1 MEGSVIH
8 ENIAQCV
15 NDICARY
22 PENILF
28 SYNNTDMTFA
38 EAYARICSR
47 ADFLKKQGFVPG
59 DAVALLAANSPE
71 WCLTFLAITSIGCV
85 ALPLDTGLPRE
96 KYDSMMTFTGAKAVF
111 LSESFAD
118 IPTDVRRFSVALDA
132 PADAP
137 ALADSSLTKKSSAAY
152 LFTSG
157 TTGDPKVVTLT
168 HGNILHIAK
177 VCTDFENY
185 TDKDITLSIL
195 PLFHV
200 YALESV
206 FMAPFVTGSRI
217 VLQPSLKGPDILKSL
232 ADYPI
237 TIFPAAP
244 QMWTLFFD
252 AIAGKIKAQSKFKYR
267 FFMFLLN
274 HATLLRALGLGLL
287 LKKVFSPIHDVL
299 GRSHRFFISGGAPLK
314 KEYFNYYKKMGFR
327 IMEGYGLTE
336 TTGPIAI
343 PYYKTA
349 VAGTVGAPI
358 PGNEVKL
365 KNTGA
370 DGIGEVWLRGEAVMA
385 GYFRN
390 DAANKAAFDSDG
402 FFNTGD
408 LGRVDKK
415 GAIWLTGRFKNVIV
429 LDSGKNVYPEE
440 VEMYYL
446 SSPAIEE
453 ISVFGSVI
461 GGVETVCAVIVP
473 AVKNSASF
481 NTVQEQLRLL
491 EKGIPSYKMIRSFAL
506 SFVPLPKNSTRK
518 VLGAKVKA
526 LWDSGTLITGGDQP
540 VPRREIAASNPREEM
555 ALDLIKKL
563 TKRTVLY
570 IDDTFADLGIDSL
583 SLIDL
588 VVRCE
593 EELNVSVDVSKILSV
608 NDLYAVLSTQSL
620 QGGPRVEDRIFT
632 GPVTAKFHRFFN
644 PFHHLS
650 LWSLRFLSVLFW
662 RVRVVNRKALNAP
675 NCIIAANH
683 ESYLDIVWISS
694 VLPFRRRK
702 EFYSIGKKRLSFLKY
717 LIPMLPVI
725 FVEERNTLPSLKA
738 SADILRSGKTLV
750 IFPEGTRTR
759 SGELGEFKTGAAYL
773 ARNLN
778 KLIVPVTV
786 TGAYEIYPGNHKL
799 PRIFTKVSGRVIV
812 GDPIDPSNF
821 ASVEELNAE
830 LRRIIIGNDGRKK

>member
-1 MEGSVIH
+1 
-8 ENIAQCV
+8 
-15 NDICARY
+15 
-22 PENILF
+22 
-28 SYNNTDMTFA
+28 MTYSA
-38 EAYARICSR
+38 AYSRIRQR
-47 ADFLKKQGFVPG
+47 AYFLKKEGFVPG
-59 DAVALLAANSPE
+59 DVVALLAANSPE
-71 WCLTFLAITSIGCV
+71 WCLTFLAITAAGCV
-85 ALPLDTGLPRE
+85 ALPLDTGLPHA
-96 KYDSMMTFTGAKAVF
+96 KYDSMMKFVGAKAMFV
-111 LSESFAD
+111 SDGFAD
-118 IPTDVRRFSVALDA
+118 VPTDVRKMPIAMEEPSDA
-132 PADAP
+132 PVLDGSFIAKKDA
-137 ALADSSLTKKSSAAY
+137 AAY

-168 HGNILHIAK
+168 HGNILHIAI
-177 VCTDFENY
+177 VCTDFEQY
-185 TDKDITLSIL
+185 TDRDVTLSIL

-232 ADYPI
+232 ADHPV

-274 HATLLRALGLGLL
+274 HAPVLRALGLGFV
-287 LKKVFSPIHDVL
+287 LKKVFAPIHDVL

-314 KEYFNYYKKMGFR
+314 KEYFNYYKRMGFR

-343 PYYKTA
+343 PPYKTA

-365 KNTGA
+365 KNTGP
-370 DGIGEVWLRGEAVMA
+370 DGIGEVWLRGEAVMS

-390 DAANKAAFDSDG
+390 DAADRAAFDSDG
-402 FFNTGD
+402 FFNSGD

-440 VEMYYL
+440 VEMHYI

-453 ISVFGSVI
+453 ISVFGAEVD
-461 GGVETVCAVIVP
+461 GAETVCAVVVP
-473 AVKNSASF
+473 AARNSGAF
-481 NTVQEQLRLL
+481 AAVQDELRRL
-491 EKGIPSYKMIRSFAL
+491 ESGIPSYKRVRSFAL
-506 SFVPLPKNSTRK
+506 SVDPLPKNSTRK
-518 VLGAKVKA
+518 VIPAKVKE
-526 LWDSGTLITGGDQP
+526 LWNSGTLITSGEQP
-540 VPRREIAASNPREEM
+540 VPRKAITASNQREEI
-555 ALDLIKKL
+555 ALDLIRRL
-563 TKRTVLY
+563 TKRDTLY
-570 IDDTFADLGIDSL
+570 VDDTFVDIGIDSL

-588 VVRCE
+588 VVCCE
-593 EELNVSVDVSKILSV
+593 EETRIPIDISKVVSV
-608 NDLYAVLSTQSL
+608 NDLFVILSTQDP
-620 QGGPRVEDRIFT
+620 QDGVRVEDRIFS
-632 GPVTAKFHRFFN
+632 GPITTRFPRFFN
-644 PFHHLS
+644 PVNHLY
-650 LWSLRFLSVLFW
+650 LWALRFLSVLFW
-662 RVRVVNRKALNAP
+662 RVRVVNRSGLNAP

-683 ESYLDIVWISS
+683 ESYLDIIWIVSA
-694 VLPFRRRK
+694 LPFRRRK
-702 EFYSIGKKRLSFLKY
+702 EFFSIGKKRLSFLKY
-717 LIPMLPVI
+717 IVPMIPMI

-759 SGELGEFKTGAAYL
+759 SGEIGEFKTGAAYL

-778 KLIVPVTV
+778 RPIVPVTI
-786 TGAYEIYPGNHKL
+786 TGAFEIYPGSRRFPKL
-799 PRIFTKVSGRVIV
+799 FTKVSGRVIV
-812 GDPIDPSNF
+812 GDPIDPSKF
-821 ASVEELNAE
+821 STVEELNAE
-830 LRRIIIGNDGRKK
+830 IRRVIIENEKKG

>member
-1 MEGSVIH
+1 
-8 ENIAQCV
+8 
-15 NDICARY
+15 
-22 PENILF
+22 
-28 SYNNTDMTFA
+28 MTFA
-38 EAYARICSR
+38 QAYAHICQR
-47 ADFLKKQGFVPG
+47 AEHLKREGFVSG
-59 DAVALLAANSPE
+59 DVIALLAANSPE
-71 WCLTFLAITSIGCV
+71 WCLSFLAITSIGCV

-96 KYDSMMTFTGAKAVF
+96 KYDSMMSFVGAKAVF

-118 IPTDVRRFSVALDA
+118 IPTNVRRFSVAFDPLTDM
-132 PADAP
+132 PPLEIP
-137 ALADSSLTKKSSAAY
+137 ALTGKSPAAY

-168 HGNILHIAK
+168 HGNILHIAI
-177 VCTDFENY
+177 VCTQFENY
-185 TDKDITLSIL
+185 TEKDVTLSIL

-217 VLQPSLKGPDILKSL
+217 VLQPSLKGPDIIRSL
-232 ADYPI
+232 ADHPI

-252 AIAGKIKAQSKFKYR
+252 AIIGKIKAQSMFKYR

-274 HATLLRALGLGLL
+274 HAPLLRALGMGLL
-287 LKKVFSPIHDVL
+287 LKKVFSPIHDLL

-314 KEYFNYYKKMGFR
+314 KEYFNYYKRMGFR

-343 PYYKTA
+343 PSYKKA

-365 KNTGA
+365 KNVSA
-370 DGIGEVWLRGEAVMA
+370 EGIGEVWLRGEAVMS

-390 DAANKAAFDSDG
+390 DSANSAAFDADG

-453 ISVFGSVI
+453 ISVFGSQI
-461 GGVETVCAVIVP
+461 DGVETVCAVIVP
-473 AVKNSASF
+473 AVKNRSSY
-481 NTVQEQLRLL
+481 NVIREQIRLL

-506 SFVPLPKNSTRK
+506 SFEPLPKNSTRK
-518 VLGAKVKA
+518 VLAVKVKE
-526 LWDSGTLITGGDQP
+526 LWNSGTLVSGGDQP
-540 VPRREIAASNPREEM
+540 VPRKEILASTQREEM

-563 TKRTVLY
+563 TSRDILY
-570 IDDTFADLGIDSL
+570 SDDTFADIGIDSL

-593 EELNVSVDVSKILSV
+593 DELSMSVDISKILSV
-608 NDLYAVLSTQSL
+608 NDLYIVLSTQGSQDGL
-620 QGGPRVEDRIFT
+620 RVEDRIFA
-632 GPVTAKFHRFFN
+632 GPVTTKFHRFFN
-644 PFHHLS
+644 PLHHLS
-650 LWSLRFLSVLFW
+650 LWLLRLLSVIFW
-662 RVRVVNRKALNAP
+662 RVRVVNREALNTP

-694 VLPFRRRK
+694 ALPFRRRK
-702 EFYSIGKKRLSFLKY
+702 DFYSIGKRRLVFLKY
-717 LIPMLPVI
+717 IFPMLPVI

-738 SADILRSGKTLV
+738 SADILRSQKTLV
-750 IFPEGTRTR
+750 IFPEGTRSR
-759 SGELGEFKTGAAYL
+759 SGDVGEFKTGAAYL
-773 ARNLN
+773 ARNLGRP
-778 KLIVPVTV
+778 IVPVSID
-786 TGAYEIYPGNHKL
+786 GAFEVYPSSHKV
-799 PRIFTKVSGRVIV
+799 PRIFTRVSGRVIV
-812 GDPIDPSNF
+812 GDPIDPSKF
-821 ASVEELNAE
+821 SSVDALNEE
-830 LRRIIIGNDGRKK
+830 LRRVIISNMKRK